1 MKTNASTN
9 RPAALWLGDLH
20 FDRTSQRQRDILF
33 DRISK
38 TESNS
43 VFVSGDISSSRHLQR
58 HLGQLGAACAP
69 RPVYFVAGNHDFHGS
84 GIDEVEGGLA
94 ALCGFHEN
102 LHHLDGKRIIPLG
115 GGIGLIGHRGWA
127 DARAGYGH
135 DTVIDSPD
143 RHVIRDF
150 QGLTRDQA
158 LRKMTELGKES
169 ARAIRKVL
177 PLALTRFRHVVI
189 VTHVPPFPSAVT
201 YDGKPC
207 GRTHLPHFANLS
219 AGMAILGIAR
229 AFPERHI
236 TVLAGHTHTGH
247 TAEILPNLSIRVGQA
262 RTGKPGVFGLIRF

>member
-1 MKTNASTN
+1 MKTITSTN
-9 RPAALWLGDLH
+9 RPTALWLGDLH
-20 FDRTSQRQRDILF
+20 LDRTSQRQRDMLF
-33 DRISK
+33 ARISK
-38 TESNS
+38 IDSS
-43 VFVSGDISSSRHLQR
+43 CVVVSGDISCSRDLHRHLR
-58 HLGQLGAACAP
+58 QLSSACAP
-69 RPVYFVAGNHDFHGS
+69 RPVCFATGNHDFHGS
-84 GIDEVEGGLA
+84 GIDEVEEGLTS
-94 ALCGFHEN
+94 LCASNES

-115 GGIGLIGHRGWA
+115 CGVGLIGHRGWA

-201 YDGKPC
+201 YDGRPC

-219 AGMAILGIAR
+219 AGMVILGIAR

-262 RTGKPGVFGLIRF
+262 RTGSPGVFGLIRF